1 MTEAHEKAT
10 MVETDTS
17 EASTL
22 NNNGE
27 FPDAH
32 GIGEEKEAP
41 LKETSDSDPA
51 EKLDQAVA
59 ADEYPHGIRLVLLA
73 GASIMGVFLISLDQ
87 VSSLAGTRKILPV
100 PPLKQGRRS
109 SARRY
114 PKLRTSLVALMTSL
128 GTPRRTL

>member
-1 MTEAHEKAT
+1 MG
-10 MVETDTS
+10 ETDTS

-32 GIGEEKEAP
+32 GIGGEKEAP
-41 LKETSDSDPA
+41 LKEPSDSDEA
-51 EKLDQAVA
+51 EKIEQAGTA
-59 ADEYPHGIRLVLLA
+59 EEYPHGIRLVLLA

-87 VSSLAGTRKILPV
+87 VSSLAGTRKFLPV
-100 PPLKQGRRS
+100 QPLKQGRRS

-114 PKLRTSLVALMTSL
+114 QRSRTSSVALMTSL